1 MIRSFQ
7 IGKDISTQ
15 LMAPVSTAQDE
26 YYSLYTQQ
34 NMKDQLNTEYFYEIQ
49 TNQIS
54 KS

>member
-15 LMAPVSTAQDE
+15 LMASVSKAQDE

-34 NMKDQLNTEYFYEIQ
+34 IYQRLAKYRIPL
-49 TNQIS
+49 
-54 KS
+54 